1 MKKSQ
6 SKKSRN
12 TKAAIAATI
21 MAVPI
26 FGMPSKGL
34 TQVRTATESPMKGT
48 AGKVFLKHS
57 AVFEKHKG
65 DVWIAGVS
73 DGHSIYQN
81 SRGDIFYIEPST
93 GDMKFL
99 SDEYF
104 VKGESKDDK
113 KNKRTFVLPHV
124 LEKSGTINRS
134 GGGHIKMEMKV
145 TLLGVDEKGNVIQ
158 QNAKG
163 EKFYMNLT
171 NGDMV
176 FVK

>member
-1 MKKSQ
+1 
-6 SKKSRN
+6 
-12 TKAAIAATI
+12 

-34 TQVRTATESPMKGT
+34 TQVRTTTESPMKGT
-48 AGKVFLKHS
+48 SGKGYLKHS
-57 AVFEKHKG
+57 AVLEKHKG

-73 DGHSIYQN
+73 DGHSLYQN
-81 SRGDIFYIEPST
+81 SRSEIFYIDPNT

-99 SDEYF
+99 SADYF

-113 KNKRTFVLPHV
+113 KNTRTFVLPHV
-124 LEKSGTINRS
+124 LEKSGTISRS
-134 GGGHIKMEMKV
+134 GGGGVKMDMKV

-158 QNAKG
+158 QNSKG
-163 EKFYMNLT
+163 EKFYLSLT